1 MNAWISAARPRT
13 LPLALSGL
21 LAGNAMALSAC
32 IQAGRIARWD
42 IALLSI
48 LTAVA
53 LQVLSNFANDLGDT
67 ENGAD
72 NLGRIGPQRAVQA
85 GLLTREQMRRGVIF
99 MSVIALGL
107 GLFLLYHAFG
117 TFNSGFFSFLLL
129 GIGAIFAA
137 LLYTWGKRP
146 YGYAGLGDLS
156 VFLFFGPIAVLGSY
170 ALHGLPIGHISVWF
184 AAFAIGFCAV
194 AVLNLNNM
202 RDRENDGLAG
212 KRTIPVR
219 MGQRFA
225 FRYHTI
231 LVGNAV
237 GLFIAMLFPLAALR
251 PWLLLVLL
259 PIYLL
264 MKDLKPVLSVKDP
277 VDFDP
282 FLKKTALKTFFI
294 VVLFSIGLMITR

>member
-117 TFNSGFFSFLLL
+117 TFNSGFFSFEIL
-129 GIGAIFAA
+129 GILSSLHFSFRVSIVSLFNSV
-137 LLYTWGKRP
+137 
-146 YGYAGLGDLS
+146 S
-156 VFLFFGPIAVLGSY
+156 VFAR
-170 ALHGLPIGHISVWF
+170 IS
-184 AAFAIGFCAV
+184 
-194 AVLNLNNM
+194 
-202 RDRENDGLAG
+202 
-212 KRTIPVR
+212 
-219 MGQRFA
+219 
-225 FRYHTI
+225 
-231 LVGNAV
+231 
-237 GLFIAMLFPLAALR
+237 
-251 PWLLLVLL
+251 
-259 PIYLL
+259 
-264 MKDLKPVLSVKDP
+264 S
-277 VDFDP
+277 
-282 FLKKTALKTFFI
+282 TFFI
-294 VVLFSIGLMITR
+294 ISPEDMLFVVVHTSVMSDITLWVSKLSSVSI